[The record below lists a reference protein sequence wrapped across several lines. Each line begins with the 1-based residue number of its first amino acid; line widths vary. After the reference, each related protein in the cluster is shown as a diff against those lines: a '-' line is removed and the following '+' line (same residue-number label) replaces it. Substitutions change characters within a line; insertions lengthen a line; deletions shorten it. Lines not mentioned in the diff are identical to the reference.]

1 VRNEG
6 SAVSSHAPQRY
17 SFRIAAMTAFI
28 GGLQVIK
35 FRPTSPAEVHI
46 LSQGLISYPCQ
57 IRFGMPASVGDP
69 VSSLT
74 NRPILVRDFERPSR
88 GKLSACRTG

>member
-28 GGLQVIK
+28 SGLQVIK

-46 LSQGLISYPCQ
+46 LSQGRDFVPVSDQ
-57 IRFGMPASVGDP
+57 VWDARIRWTDP
-69 VSSLT
+69 VCSLT
-74 NRPILVRDFERPSR
+74 NRP
-88 GKLSACRTG
+88 T